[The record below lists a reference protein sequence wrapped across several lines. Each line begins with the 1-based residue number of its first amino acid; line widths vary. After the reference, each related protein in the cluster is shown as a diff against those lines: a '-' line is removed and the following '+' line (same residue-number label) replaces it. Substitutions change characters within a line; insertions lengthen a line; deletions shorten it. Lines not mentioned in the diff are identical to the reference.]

1 MSFTISKNSAFK
13 QYSKTNHINEYN
25 QTKIKK
31 KFIIL
36 NLIMRNMIKSNNKKI
51 MIQQFIKKT
60 IIDDCKT
67 MKEYILLCG
76 HPKY

>member
-13 QYSKTNHINEYN
+13 PYSKTNHINEYN
-25 QTKIKK
+25 KNKIKK

-36 NLIMRNMIKSNNKKI
+36 HIIMRNIIKHNNKKI
-51 MIQQFIKKT
+51 MIHDLIKKS
-60 IIDDCKT
+60 IINDCQT